1 MQVTWQDL
9 HLDEDKKRDMVIEL
23 INIPFHQV
31 IDLGR
36 ALTYTADLS
45 PPRTVEISRDRL
57 PNMLHLLNQ
66 IRNLVVARSSQTLR
80 GLYYSNKER
89 FSSQR
94 LVNEYV
100 KEIVSMLKL
109 PIFDLGITVETKGKV
124 QGGLTF
130 FSQEKD

>member
-57 PNMLHLLNQ
+57 PNMLHQ
-66 IRNLVVARSSQTLR
+66 IKSR
-80 GLYYSNKER
+80 GSKI
-89 FSSQR
+89 FTDSQR
-94 LVNEYV
+94 PLLFKQRKV
-100 KEIVSMLKL
+100 LQ
-109 PIFDLGITVETKGKV
+109 PETG
-124 QGGLTF
+124 
-130 FSQEKD
+130 E